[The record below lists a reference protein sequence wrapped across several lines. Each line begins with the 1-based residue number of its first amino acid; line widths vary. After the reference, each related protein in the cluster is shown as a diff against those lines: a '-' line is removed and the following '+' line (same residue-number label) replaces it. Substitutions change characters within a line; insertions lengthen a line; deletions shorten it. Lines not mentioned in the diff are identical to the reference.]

1 MKITMMHGQN
11 HKGSTYHIGRILA
24 ETLETEDNITEFFLP
39 RDLNHFCLGC
49 YTCIEDEEKCPFY
62 EEKKRIADAMEQ
74 ADLLIFTTPNY
85 CMAPSAPLK
94 AFIDLFYQYWIPHR
108 PRKHMFS
115 KKAVVI
121 STTAGMGA
129 GQAIKTVKR
138 TLAYWGV
145 PYIKTY
151 GVAVQASCW
160 AEVKEDKKV
169 KIMKDMVRLAGKI
182 KRASCG
188 KPSPYIRLMFRMMV
202 LSRKNQAGDVPAE
215 TVYWQKNGWLN
226 GRIPWKND
234 EE

>member
-1 MKITMMHGQN
+1 
-11 HKGSTYHIGRILA
+11 
-24 ETLETEDNITEFFLP
+24 
-39 RDLNHFCLGC
+39 
-49 YTCIEDEEKCPFY
+49 
-62 EEKKRIADAMEQ
+62 
-74 ADLLIFTTPNY
+74 
-85 CMAPSAPLK
+85 
-94 AFIDLFYQYWIPHR
+94 
-108 PRKHMFS
+108 MFS